1 MRRNAWGRWIFC
13 AAGLMRILCAVVYTS
28 MIYGR
33 SPGEIARYLRWEMA
47 DRGTGPIRLPAV
59 GDDGPTASPC
69 FWARE
74 NRTSV
79 TSSGSRRM
87 SMGTMKRM
95 GIRCG
100 CTARTRCGAST
111 PSP

>member
-47 DRGTGPIRLPAV
+47 DRGHRAPSDCRRWGTMGR
-59 GDDGPTASPC
+59 TASPC
-69 FWARE
+69 FWGERKPDERYIGPVPAECRW
-74 NRTSV
+74 
-79 TSSGSRRM
+79 GL
-87 SMGTMKRM
+87 
-95 GIRCG
+95 
-100 CTARTRCGAST
+100 
-111 PSP
+111 

>member
-33 SPGEIARYLRWEMA
+33 SPGEIARYLWW
-47 DRGTGPIRLPAV
+47 GTMGR
-59 GDDGPTASPC
+59 TASPC

-100 CTARTRCGAST
+100 CTARTRCGAYT